1 MEPADDQAREIAEL
15 RDRLSRLSQASLR
28 INESL
33 DFDTVL
39 QGVLDSACSLTGAR
53 YGVITLLDESG
64 QIEDFVTSGLTPE
77 EHRRLTEL
85 PEGMMFF
92 EYLSRITEPLRLS
105 DFHSYTRALGLPE
118 FRPPMAVSPVLTFLA
133 APIRHLGEC
142 VGAFYV
148 GEKDVEFTPEDEETL
163 VMFASQAALVIA
175 NARRHRDEQRARA
188 DLETLI
194 DTSPVGVLVFD
205 AKTGGLTSVNREARR
220 IVSGLHMP
228 DGSAE
233 ELLDMLTFRRADGR
247 EISLEEFP
255 LAQALSTG
263 ESVRAEEIVIEVPD
277 GGSVTTLVNATPIR
291 SQEGEVVSVVVTVQ
305 DMTPLEEMERLRAEF
320 LGMVSHE
327 LRTPLTSIKGSA
339 ATLTEAASDLD
350 PAEML
355 QFFRI
360 IGEQADYMRD
370 LIGDLL
376 DVARIETGELSVAP
390 APAEVATLV
399 DEARSRFQSGGGRN
413 NLHIDLSPELPL
425 VMADGRRIIQVL
437 NNLLTNAARTSHE
450 ASAIR
455 VSAVR
460 EGYHVAVSVTDEG
473 RGIAA
478 ERLPHLFR
486 KFSRIDGED
495 RRRDIAGSG
504 LGLAICKGIV
514 ETHGGRIWAE
524 SDGPGRGARFT
535 FTIPVAG
542 DAAAGVRSLSA
553 RRERAERERTR
564 ILAVDDDPQTLRH
577 VRAALTKAG
586 YTPVVTGDPE
596 EVSRLMAEEEPRLVL
611 LDLMLPGSDGMEL
624 MKEIREVS
632 DVPVIFLSVNG
643 QEDIIARAFEKG
655 ADDYVVKPFSPTELV
670 ARIKAALRKREAPEW
685 AEPSEPYVFGELT
698 IDYAERRVTLA
709 GRPVQLTAIEY
720 GLLFELSAN
729 AGRVMTY
736 DRLLQR
742 VWGLRG
748 SGDSRRVR
756 TAAKQLRRK
765 LGDDANNPT
774 YILNEPRVGY
784 RMPKGSR
791 ELEALVNIWGER
803 FAEVDLFIGY
813 CRELNVDTDKDEL
826 EHYEKIRAMLPV
838 ARVVYPDE
846 YVIQRDQSQW
856 NGVTDW
862 DGADQWPAL
871 GRLVE
876 RGWSFP
882 SDCEGLADEDLVH
895 CFDREMKTGANP
907 YLIRPELAEFRPWS
921 EYRVAVPDGDG
932 NEIKRPTAE
941 HYYSYWQVHQLST
954 IQQYPDL
961 YKNAWLVERIPQ
973 DDSVRQILP
982 RAPKKEL
989 LVEFDGKRRSFDALS
1004 FWITVYGRERNRTF
1018 ASVAP
1023 MDGVRR
1029 LDDVQANSY
1038 RKRLTDCA
1046 GMVNKRFNMTPKDLY
1061 SFLRK
1066 LITLMEDYEGKER
1079 YKLAEALKSD
1089 IFAWEDLLMLTTG
1102 DTRNDVAEELG
1113 KTNTYDKRTFLHLDL
1128 ATKERYY
1135 ALDLLNSVSK
1145 DCGRALR
1152 QLGDPLWSF
1161 AEADANDL
1169 LDYCEQE
1176 GLGLLVTAL
1185 SGMVAIGDEEYR
1197 RNFRRVQK
1205 YTNLKN
1211 VLTCYE
1217 YLLKSVSHGPG
1228 LAKGDET
1235 LTRLVRNVMGQ
1246 EKWHSLFHMRE
1257 QQRLHMGTSTQQFL
1271 TNLSTLMGDSQ
1282 LKGSVEGYW
1291 AQQFLITC
1299 LARNMTVHS
1308 YPSEDRYYGNLFRP
1322 MLNAVVS
1329 ATFYTW
1335 QLTKAH
1341 GWI

>member
-1 MEPADDQAREIAEL
+1 MEQADDQAREIAEL

-64 QIEDFVTSGLTPE
+64 QVQDFVTSGLTAQ
-77 EHRRLTEL
+77 EHRRFTDL

-92 EYLSRITEPLRLS
+92 QYLSNIQEPLRLR
-105 DFHSYTRALGLPE
+105 DFHSHIRSLGLPE
-118 FRPPMAVSPVLTFLA
+118 FQPPMTVSTPLPSLA
-133 APIRHLGEC
+133 APIRHLGES

-188 DLETLI
+188 DMETLVN
-194 DTSPVGVLVFD
+194 TTPVGVLVFD
-205 AKTGGLTSVNREARR
+205 AKTGGVTSVNREARR

-233 ELLDMLTFRRADGR
+233 QLLDMLTFRRADGR
-247 EISLEEFP
+247 EVSLEEFP

-263 ESVRAEEIVIEVPD
+263 ETVRAEEIVIEVPG

-291 SQEGEVVSVVVTVQ
+291 SEEGEVVSVVVTLQ

-399 DEARSRFQSGGGRN
+399 DEARSRFQSGGARN
-413 NLHIDLSPELPL
+413 NLRIDLSPELPL

-437 NNLLTNAARTSHE
+437 SNLLTNAARHSHE
-450 ASAIR
+450 ASAIG
-455 VSAVR
+455 VAAVR
-460 EGYHVAVSVTDEG
+460 EGYHVAISVTDEG

-514 ETHGGRIWAE
+514 EAHGGRIWAE
-524 SDGPGRGARFT
+524 SDGPGLGARFT
-535 FTIPVAG
+535 FTIPVAQ
-542 DAAAGVRSLSA
+542 DAGIGAANLPA
-553 RRERAERERTR
+553 RTRRAERERTR
-564 ILAVDDDPQTLRH
+564 ILAVDDDPQTLRY
-577 VRAALTKAG
+577 VRDALTKAG

-643 QEDIIARAFEKG
+643 QEETIARAFENG

-685 AEPSEPYVFGELT
+685 AEPSEPFVLGDLT

-729 AGRVMTY
+729 AGRVLTY
-736 DRLLQR
+736 DRLLRR
-742 VWGLRG
+742 VWGLRR

-784 RMPKGSR
+784 RMPKG
-791 ELEALVNIWGER
+791 ETQNQEEA
-803 FAEVDLFIGY
+803 
-813 CRELNVDTDKDEL
+813 
-826 EHYEKIRAMLPV
+826 
-838 ARVVYPDE
+838 
-846 YVIQRDQSQW
+846 
-856 NGVTDW
+856 
-862 DGADQWPAL
+862 
-871 GRLVE
+871 
-876 RGWSFP
+876 
-882 SDCEGLADEDLVH
+882 
-895 CFDREMKTGANP
+895 
-907 YLIRPELAEFRPWS
+907 
-921 EYRVAVPDGDG
+921 
-932 NEIKRPTAE
+932 
-941 HYYSYWQVHQLST
+941 
-954 IQQYPDL
+954 
-961 YKNAWLVERIPQ
+961 
-973 DDSVRQILP
+973 
-982 RAPKKEL
+982 
-989 LVEFDGKRRSFDALS
+989 
-1004 FWITVYGRERNRTF
+1004 
-1018 ASVAP
+1018 
-1023 MDGVRR
+1023 
-1029 LDDVQANSY
+1029 
-1038 RKRLTDCA
+1038 
-1046 GMVNKRFNMTPKDLY
+1046 
-1061 SFLRK
+1061 
-1066 LITLMEDYEGKER
+1066 
-1079 YKLAEALKSD
+1079 
-1089 IFAWEDLLMLTTG
+1089 
-1102 DTRNDVAEELG
+1102 
-1113 KTNTYDKRTFLHLDL
+1113 
-1128 ATKERYY
+1128 
-1135 ALDLLNSVSK
+1135 
-1145 DCGRALR
+1145 
-1152 QLGDPLWSF
+1152 
-1161 AEADANDL
+1161 
-1169 LDYCEQE
+1169 
-1176 GLGLLVTAL
+1176 
-1185 SGMVAIGDEEYR
+1185 
-1197 RNFRRVQK
+1197 
-1205 YTNLKN
+1205 
-1211 VLTCYE
+1211 
-1217 YLLKSVSHGPG
+1217 
-1228 LAKGDET
+1228 
-1235 LTRLVRNVMGQ
+1235 
-1246 EKWHSLFHMRE
+1246 
-1257 QQRLHMGTSTQQFL
+1257 
-1271 TNLSTLMGDSQ
+1271 
-1282 LKGSVEGYW
+1282 
-1291 AQQFLITC
+1291 
-1299 LARNMTVHS
+1299 
-1308 YPSEDRYYGNLFRP
+1308 
-1322 MLNAVVS
+1322 
-1329 ATFYTW
+1329 
-1335 QLTKAH
+1335 
-1341 GWI
+1341 

>member
-1 MEPADDQAREIAEL
+1 MEQADGQAREIAEL

-64 QIEDFVTSGLTPE
+64 QVQDFVTSGLTAE
-77 EHRRLTEL
+77 EHRRFTDL

-92 EYLSRITEPLRLS
+92 QYLSNIQEPLRLR
-105 DFHSYTRALGLPE
+105 DFHSHIRSLGLPE
-118 FRPPMAVSPVLTFLA
+118 FQPPMAVSTPLPFLA
-133 APIRHLGEC
+133 APIRHLGES

-188 DLETLI
+188 DMETLVN
-194 DTSPVGVLVFD
+194 TTPVGVLVFD
-205 AKTGGLTSVNREARR
+205 AKTGGVTSVNREARR

-263 ESVRAEEIVIEVPD
+263 ETVRAEEIVIEVPG

-291 SQEGEVVSVVVTVQ
+291 SEEGEVVSVVVTLQ

-390 APAEVATLV
+390 APADVATLV

-413 NLHIDLSPELPL
+413 NLRIDLSPELPL

-437 NNLLTNAARTSHE
+437 NNLLTNAARHSHE
-450 ASAIR
+450 ASAIG

-514 ETHGGRIWAE
+514 EAHGGRIWAE
-524 SDGPGRGARFT
+524 SDGPGLGARFT
-535 FTIPVAG
+535 FTIPVAQ
-542 DAAAGVRSLSA
+542 DAGIGAASLPVRS
-553 RRERAERERTR
+553 RRAERERER
-564 ILAVDDDPQTLRH
+564 ILCVDDDPQTLRY
-577 VRAALTKAG
+577 VRGALTKAG

-632 DVPVIFLSVNG
+632 DVPIIFLSVNG
-643 QEDIIARAFEKG
+643 QEEIIARAFENG

-709 GRPVQLTAIEY
+709 GRLVQLTAIEY

-742 VWGLRG
+742 VWGLRS

-756 TAAKQLRRK
+756 TATKQLRRK

-784 RMPKGSR
+784 RMEKG
-791 ELEALVNIWGER
+791 EEA
-803 FAEVDLFIGY
+803 
-813 CRELNVDTDKDEL
+813 
-826 EHYEKIRAMLPV
+826 
-838 ARVVYPDE
+838 
-846 YVIQRDQSQW
+846 
-856 NGVTDW
+856 
-862 DGADQWPAL
+862 
-871 GRLVE
+871 
-876 RGWSFP
+876 
-882 SDCEGLADEDLVH
+882 
-895 CFDREMKTGANP
+895 
-907 YLIRPELAEFRPWS
+907 
-921 EYRVAVPDGDG
+921 
-932 NEIKRPTAE
+932 
-941 HYYSYWQVHQLST
+941 
-954 IQQYPDL
+954 
-961 YKNAWLVERIPQ
+961 
-973 DDSVRQILP
+973 
-982 RAPKKEL
+982 
-989 LVEFDGKRRSFDALS
+989 
-1004 FWITVYGRERNRTF
+1004 
-1018 ASVAP
+1018 
-1023 MDGVRR
+1023 
-1029 LDDVQANSY
+1029 
-1038 RKRLTDCA
+1038 
-1046 GMVNKRFNMTPKDLY
+1046 
-1061 SFLRK
+1061 
-1066 LITLMEDYEGKER
+1066 
-1079 YKLAEALKSD
+1079 
-1089 IFAWEDLLMLTTG
+1089 
-1102 DTRNDVAEELG
+1102 
-1113 KTNTYDKRTFLHLDL
+1113 
-1128 ATKERYY
+1128 
-1135 ALDLLNSVSK
+1135 
-1145 DCGRALR
+1145 
-1152 QLGDPLWSF
+1152 
-1161 AEADANDL
+1161 
-1169 LDYCEQE
+1169 
-1176 GLGLLVTAL
+1176 
-1185 SGMVAIGDEEYR
+1185 
-1197 RNFRRVQK
+1197 
-1205 YTNLKN
+1205 
-1211 VLTCYE
+1211 
-1217 YLLKSVSHGPG
+1217 
-1228 LAKGDET
+1228 
-1235 LTRLVRNVMGQ
+1235 GQ
-1246 EKWHSLFHMRE
+1246 ETE
-1257 QQRLHMGTSTQQFL
+1257 
-1271 TNLSTLMGDSQ
+1271 
-1282 LKGSVEGYW
+1282 
-1291 AQQFLITC
+1291 A
-1299 LARNMTVHS
+1299 
-1308 YPSEDRYYGNLFRP
+1308 
-1322 MLNAVVS
+1322 
-1329 ATFYTW
+1329 
-1335 QLTKAH
+1335 
-1341 GWI
+1341 